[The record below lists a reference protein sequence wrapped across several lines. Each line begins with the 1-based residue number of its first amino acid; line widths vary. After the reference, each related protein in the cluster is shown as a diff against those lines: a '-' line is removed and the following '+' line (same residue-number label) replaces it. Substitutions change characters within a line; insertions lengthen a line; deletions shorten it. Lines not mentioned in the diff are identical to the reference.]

1 VFAQAAVHSLGA
13 RRAETAA
20 QMRSLLLLSAGGHI
34 LLVIALGLAP
44 PPAPLR
50 MPPVLTVDLVAALPP
65 APAPEAPAPA
75 PVPAPAPAPKPKV
88 KILPKK
94 APPAV
99 VKPKAKA
106 KPKPKPEPVLRR
118 RERPKELKYEDALA
132 KLRGEVDAAPLLAA
146 PAPAAAEA
154 PAASSGRPTQGLRV
168 SPELLA
174 WHRAVKQ
181 HVRRAWIMPPKF
193 RDSGLAAELVIDV
206 AADGTVLGQPEL
218 VASSGNPFYDDNAV
232 RALVKASPLP
242 APPKAGRRT
251 IVFTPEE

>member
-1 VFAQAAVHSLGA
+1 MFAQAAVDSLGS
-13 RRAETAA
+13 RRVETAA
-20 QMRSLLLLSAGGHI
+20 QMRSLLLLSAAGHI
-34 LLVIALGLAP
+34 LLVLALGLTPA
-44 PPAPLR
+44 PAPLR
-50 MPPVLTVDLVAALPP
+50 MPPVLTVDLVAALPS
-65 APAPEAPAPA
+65 A
-75 PVPAPAPAPKPKV
+75 PVPTPAAPAPAPAPKPKV

-99 VKPKAKA
+99 VKPKA

-146 PAPAAAEA
+146 PSPAAAAPAA
-154 PAASSGRPTQGLRV
+154 PSGGPSRGLRV
-168 SPELLA
+168 APELLA
-174 WHRAVKQ
+174 WHQAVKQ
-181 HVRRAWIMPPKF
+181 HVRGVWITPPEF

-206 AADGTVLGQPEL
+206 AADGTILGQPEL

-251 IVFTPEE
+251 LVFTPEE

>member
-1 VFAQAAVHSLGA
+1 MFAQAAVYSLGP
-13 RRAETAA
+13 RRADTAA
-20 QMRSLLLLSAGGHI
+20 QMRSLLLLSAAGHI
-34 LLVIALGLAP
+34 LLVLALGLAP
-44 PPAPLR
+44 APAPLR
-50 MPPVLTVDLVAALPP
+50 MPPVLTVDLVAALPSAPVPTP
-65 APAPEAPAPA
+65 AAPAPA
-75 PVPAPAPAPKPKV
+75 PAAKPKV

-99 VKPKAKA
+99 VKPKP
-106 KPKPKPEPVLRR
+106 KPKPKPELLR

-146 PAPAAAEA
+146 PSPAAAAPAA
-154 PAASSGRPTQGLRV
+154 PSGGPSRGLRV
-168 SPELLA
+168 APELLA

-181 HVRRAWIMPPKF
+181 KLRRAWIMPPEF

-251 IVFTPEE
+251 IVFSPEE

>member
-1 VFAQAAVHSLGA
+1 MFAQAAGYSLGS
-13 RRAETAA
+13 RRGETAG
-20 QMRSLLLLSAGGHI
+20 QMRSLLLLSAAGHI
-34 LLVIALGLAP
+34 LLVLALGLAP
-44 PPAPLR
+44 APAPLR
-50 MPPVLTVDLVAALPP
+50 MPPVLTVDLVAALPS
-65 APAPEAPAPA
+65 A
-75 PVPAPAPAPKPKV
+75 PVPAPPAPAPAAKPKV

-99 VKPKAKA
+99 VKA

-132 KLRGEVDAAPLLAA
+132 KLRGEVDAAPLLVA
-146 PAPAAAEA
+146 PSPAAAAA
-154 PAASSGRPTQGLRV
+154 PEASSGRPGQGLRV
-168 SPELLA
+168 APELLA
-174 WHRAVKQ
+174 WHLAVKQ
-181 HVRRAWIMPPKF
+181 HVRRVWITPPEF
-193 RDSGLAAELVIDV
+193 RDRGLAAELVIDV

-251 IVFTPEE
+251 LVFTPEE

>member
-1 VFAQAAVHSLGA
+1 MFAQAAVHSLGA

-65 APAPEAPAPA
+65 APAP
-75 PVPAPAPAPKPKV
+75 VPAPAPAPKPKV

-99 VKPKAKA
+99 VQPKAKA

-168 SPELLA
+168 SPELRA
-174 WHRAVKQ
+174 WHRAVQ
-181 HVRRAWIMPPKF
+181 QRVRRAWIMPPKV